1 MCKTQTVRQRTE
13 RTEIPRY
20 CRLTNRCPGFREFTK
35 LRNSRAVTKT
45 NQSNIAEN
53 LYPLAMR
60 DAPTPLL
67 LLDRAGHILF
77 GNAAFEK
84 FSGYK
89 LQEVQQLTL
98 TNILREFVEPQTNH
112 TSDKNGQTNELK
124 EKSLQFDQICQRK
137 QIQCYLRTYQST
149 EIKICL
155 SINAI
160 EDGSGATY
168 VAWMSPKSVADNHK
182 TESTSSGARQA
193 VKESE
198 EKFRLLVSGVKDYAI
213 FMLDDKG
220 IIASWNEG
228 AQRIKGYTA
237 DEIVGQHFSKFYP
250 AKDLKENKPQHE
262 LAIALR
268 DGRFEEEGWRL
279 RKDGSQFMA
288 HVLITPIFNESGELK
303 GYAKI
308 TRDISE
314 KQGLVADIKELSELK
329 ATLSRNL
336 EELKR
341 SNEDLQQFAYVCSHD
356 LQEPLRV
363 ISNYSQ
369 LLAKRYS
376 NKVLD
381 KNAQEFIDITIDA
394 AKRMQGL
401 ISDLLIYSR
410 VESKPREF
418 ETVDCNLVLKNVLAN
433 LKLSIQ
439 ETGATIDIKPLP
451 LIKADA
457 SQLQQLFQ
465 NLISNALK
473 FKADKAP
480 IVSITCQSNK
490 EEHIFAIED
499 NGIGLDTKYA
509 DRIFIMFQRLH
520 AREAY
525 PGSGIGLAIC
535 KKIAER
541 HGGQIRVESN
551 INQGTTFYLAL
562 PVIEQV
568 A

>member
-1 MCKTQTVRQRTE
+1 M
-13 RTEIPRY
+13 
-20 CRLTNRCPGFREFTK
+20 TK
-35 LRNSRAVTKT
+35 I
-45 NQSNIAEN
+45 NQFNTAEN
-53 LYPLAMR
+53 IYSLAITA
-60 DAPTPLL
+60 APPPLL

-77 GNAAFEK
+77 GNVAFEK
-84 FSGYK
+84 LSGYQ
-89 LQEVQQLTL
+89 LQELQGLAL
-98 TNILREFVEPQTNH
+98 TNFLRECDELQSRQT
-112 TSDKNGQTNELK
+112 TNKDGLK
-124 EKSLQFDQICQRK
+124 KESIEKRVQFDQMCQRK
-137 QIQCYLRTYQST
+137 QIQCYLKTYKST
-149 EIKICL
+149 KIKLCL

-160 EDGSGATY
+160 KGSPEAAF
-168 VAWMSPKSVADNHK
+168 VASISPTSVADNRQP
-182 TESTSSGARQA
+182 ESTSSSDRQA
-193 VKESE
+193 VKENE

-220 IIASWNEG
+220 FIASWNEG

-237 DEIVGQHFSKFYP
+237 DEIVGQHFSRFYP
-250 AKDLKENKPQHE
+250 AKDLEENKPQHE

-314 KQGLVADIKELSELK
+314 KQGLVADIKELNELK
-329 ATLSRNL
+329 ATLNRNL

-381 KNAQEFIDITIDA
+381 NNAQEFIDITIDA

-410 VESKPREF
+410 VESKPKEF
-418 ETVDCNLVLKNVLAN
+418 ETVDCNLVLKNALAN
-433 LKLSIQ
+433 LKLIIQ

-473 FKADKAP
+473 FRSDKAP
-480 IVSITCQSNK
+480 IVSITCQSNTK
-490 EEHIFAIED
+490 EHVFAIKD

-509 DRIFIMFQRLH
+509 DRIFTMFQRLH

-535 KKIAER
+535 KKITER
-541 HGGQIRVESN
+541 HGGQIWVESN
-551 INQGTTFYLAL
+551 QNQGSTFYLAL
-562 PVIEQV
+562 PAIEQV
-568 A
+568 R